1 MDINFKCIRSS
12 SSKSSEKIS
21 QICWEHNVLVR
32 DYASV
37 VLEADQGYY
46 NHPLPSM
53 SNVFLKILD
62 TRVLVLC
69 ECVNFNGGGAFLS
82 LGQGAHR
89 DLLLIGPFLFWVD
102 NNYFCQK
109 TRSERNGGDDYIGH
123 YQPFSSYSSY
133 KAGNRLGA
141 NKTICFQPPLAL
153 SSPFGWEPG
162 RTMSISW
169 TPCRSP
175 LHPCQSL
182 KHLTSNHCSDSGA
195 AGYHVSFA
203 FNLATAVSSSASGP
217 LPAVHLSYLGLTT
230 GGFCFFF
237 FEVCVSPTIIK
248 AKCLS
253 FYSLPPLTMAIIQYL
268 ICPFLFLLGCCWC

>member
-1 MDINFKCIRSS
+1 MDINFKCICSS

-53 SNVFLKILD
+53 SNVFFKILD

-69 ECVNFNGGGAFLS
+69 ECLNFNGGGAFLS

-109 TRSERNGGDDYIGH
+109 TRSKRNGGDDYIGFIGH
-123 YQPFSSYSSY
+123 FP
-133 KAGNRLGA
+133 A
-141 NKTICFQPPLAL
+141 TAL
-153 SSPFGWEPG
+153 IKLVTGWGQIEP
-162 RTMSISW
+162 S
-169 TPCRSP
+169 
-175 LHPCQSL
+175 
-182 KHLTSNHCSDSGA
+182 
-195 AGYHVSFA
+195 A
-203 FNLATAVSSSASGP
+203 FNLPWRFHLHLVENLGGPCPYRGHLVGP
-217 LPAVHLSYLGLTT
+217 LSIPVR
-230 GGFCFFF
+230 
-237 FEVCVSPTIIK
+237 V
-248 AKCLS
+248 
-253 FYSLPPLTMAIIQYL
+253 
-268 ICPFLFLLGCCWC
+268 